1 MIKKIKCAQCGK
13 EFESTAKHAMFC
25 SQKCYRVVYN
35 ARLRAKRA
43 QNKRDGY
50 VLTCQCCGKTFNAK
64 RKITKFCSE
73 SCKHEAERVKQTKRR
88 RAKQCGYEKII
99 IEADIY
105 STWLANFQ
113 NLKLNDILTRK
124 AMIAKALGTTYG
136 QLQAV
141 GDAELHKLE
150 KEAVRIMQREAKAY
164 TKRRKQADESRA

>member
-1 MIKKIKCAQCGK
+1 MIKKIKCAHCGK
-13 EFESTAKHAMFC
+13 EFESTAKHAMYC

-43 QNKRDGY
+43 QNKRDSY
-50 VLTCQCCGKTFNAK
+50 ILTCQCCGKEFNAK
-64 RKITKFCSE
+64 KKITKFCSE

-88 RAKQCGYEKII
+88 RAKRCGYEKII

-113 NLKLNDILTRK
+113 NLKPNDMLTRK

-136 QLQAV
+136 QLQST
-141 GDAELHKLE
+141 DDTELRKLE
-150 KEAVRIMQREAKAY
+150 KKAVKVMEREAKKCA
-164 TKRRKQADESRA
+164 KRRKKENGV